1 MKNIRYID
9 KKDVEN
15 LIENK
20 ISDDVI
26 IFLSGPTSQKTPLSV
41 LRTKDIIAVNG
52 SAQYL
57 LSHNIVPFIYV
68 LTDVRFLHQRRDDF
82 YKFSQRSRY
91 TIVNVDVYEH
101 ASKEDKLYILQ
112 NCLVLRSFYRR
123 EKGGFIKKIKF
134 NILSQFHKEL
144 LIFVPLS
151 KKGRLVG
158 FCKDISLGYCSCHTI
173 AFAAIQ
179 IAYSLKY
186 ARIICSGLDLT
197 GSCSRFYD
205 ENNNPMPSELSKDLF
220 KILPFFRFMR
230 DNVEDINIY
239 NLSDDTAISYDVISF
254 IKFQDISREESKD
267 KTIKKLQ
274 YRTSTDSYAN

>member
-1 MKNIRYID
+1 
-9 KKDVEN
+9 
-15 LIENK
+15 
-20 ISDDVI
+20 
-26 IFLSGPTSQKTPLSV
+26 
-41 LRTKDIIAVNG
+41 
-52 SAQYL
+52 
-57 LSHNIVPFIYV
+57 
-68 LTDVRFLHQRRDDF
+68 
-82 YKFSQRSRY
+82 
-91 TIVNVDVYEH
+91 

-134 NILSQFHKEL
+134 NILSQIHKEL
-144 LIFVPLS
+144 LISVPLS

-158 FCKDISLGYCSCHTI
+158 FCKDISFGYCSCHTI

-197 GSCSRFYD
+197 GNCSRFYD

-239 NLSDDTAISYDVISF
+239 NLSDDTAISYDVIPF

-267 KTIKKLQ
+267 KTRKKMQ